1 MLPELNAYTTGQLLS
16 LYEHRVAVQGFVWG
30 LNSFDQWGVEL
41 GKVLATRVRSTMHDK
56 RNEGKML
63 DSSDGY
69 NHSTEKMLNRYLQGK
84 AQLKYDTPSD
94 VFPCDL
100 INSEECRPPSSYA

>member
-1 MLPELNAYTTGQLLS
+1 
-16 LYEHRVAVQGFVWG
+16 
-30 LNSFDQWGVEL
+30 
-41 GKVLATRVRSTMHDK
+41 MHDK

-69 NHSTEKMLNRYLQGK
+69 NHSTERMLNRYLQGK

>member
-1 MLPELNAYTTGQLLS
+1 
-16 LYEHRVAVQGFVWG
+16 
-30 LNSFDQWGVEL
+30 
-41 GKVLATRVRSTMHDK
+41 
-56 RNEGKML
+56 
-63 DSSDGY
+63 
-69 NHSTEKMLNRYLQGK
+69 MLNRYLQGK